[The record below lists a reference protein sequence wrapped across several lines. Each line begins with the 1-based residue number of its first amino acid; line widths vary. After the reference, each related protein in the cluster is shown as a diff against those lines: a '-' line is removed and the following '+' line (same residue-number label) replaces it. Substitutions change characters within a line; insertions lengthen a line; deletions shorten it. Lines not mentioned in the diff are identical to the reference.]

1 MNVPEKATRG
11 RPSRFDSLPPEI
23 KGLVD
28 RRLREGATQA
38 AVRRETAAP
47 LAEIGE
53 QPLSAGGLNRYTS
66 RMERSGRRIR
76 EVREATDAWIARFG
90 EAPTGNVGRYIVEIL
105 RTLAVDLSH
114 QLEDMALG
122 ADPEQVPACI
132 EMLNH
137 LALLNQRLQR
147 SDEIA
152 VSVERKLR
160 DQLAEEAETVARSV
174 GAPED
179 LAAALRAAL
188 RQVP

>member
-1 MNVPEKATRG
+1 MNAEKGTRG
-11 RPSRFDSLPPEI
+11 RPGRIERLPPEL

-38 AVRRETAAP
+38 DIRRETATP
-47 LAEIGE
+47 LAEQGE
-53 QPLSAGGLNRYTS
+53 SPLSAGGLNRYAS

-76 EVREATDAWIARFG
+76 EVREASDAWVARFG
-90 EAPTGNVGRYIVEIL
+90 EAPTGNVGRYLVEVL

-122 ADPEQVPACI
+122 ADPEQAPASI
-132 EMLNH
+132 DMLNN
-137 LALLNQRLQR
+137 LALLTQRLQR
-147 SDEIA
+147 SDEMA
-152 VSVERKLR
+152 LSVERKLR
-160 DQLAEEAETVARSV
+160 EQLAEEAETVARTV

-188 RQVP
+188 RAAP